1 MQGNEEMQYSGIPA
15 QIRNNLQYSA
25 GSLNCICLNSRD
37 TADIVLEAEVIGMI
51 YSLYED
57 LEKYH
62 GKMLVSRVLGLLT
75 AATDGMNSD
84 DVLNILSC
92 DEELLK
98 DVLVW
103 HEPPKRRLPPLL
115 LARLKHDLG
124 PFLVERGA
132 FGVSL
137 LALFHRY
144 CRVLCTRTTETNNA
158 PLRPTF

>member
-1 MQGNEEMQYSGIPA
+1 
-15 QIRNNLQYSA
+15 
-25 GSLNCICLNSRD
+25 
-37 TADIVLEAEVIGMI
+37 MI

-62 GKMLVSRVLGLLT
+62 GKMLVSRVLGLLA

-144 CRVLCTRTTETNNA
+144 CCVFVLGLLKGIMLLYDLSFELPSVLET
-158 PLRPTF
+158 FSKW

>member
-1 MQGNEEMQYSGIPA
+1 
-15 QIRNNLQYSA
+15 
-25 GSLNCICLNSRD
+25 
-37 TADIVLEAEVIGMI
+37 
-51 YSLYED
+51 
-57 LEKYH
+57 
-62 GKMLVSRVLGLLT
+62 MLVSRVLSLL
-75 AATDGMNSD
+75 AAETNGMNSED
-84 DVLNILSC
+84 IINILSC

-144 CRVLCTRTTETNNA
+144 FVSYVLGLLKGIMPIYDPSFE
-158 PLRPTF
+158 LSSIITFCQMSGPILGP

>member
-1 MQGNEEMQYSGIPA
+1 MQGNEEMQYSAIPA

-25 GSLNCICLNSRD
+25 GSLSCICFNSRD

-62 GKMLVSRVLGLLT
+62 GKMLVSRVLGLLA

-103 HEPPKRRLPPLL
+103 HEPPKRHLPPLL

-144 CRVLCTRTTETNNA
+144 CCVLCTRTTETNNA

>member
-1 MQGNEEMQYSGIPA
+1 MQGNEEMQYSAIPA

-62 GKMLVSRVLGLLT
+62 GKMLVSRVLGLLA

-92 DEELLK
+92 DEDLLK

-103 HEPPKRRLPPLL
+103 HEPPTVSYTHLTLPTIYS
-115 LARLKHDLG
+115 
-124 PFLVERGA
+124 V
-132 FGVSL
+132 
-137 LALFHRY
+137 
-144 CRVLCTRTTETNNA
+144 
-158 PLRPTF
+158 